1 MAVFISRVMG
11 LPSPAGDHFTD
22 DAGMFYEGA
31 ANRLFEAG
39 ITVGCN
45 PPANTR
51 YCGEQFIPRD
61 QMAALLT
68 RALGLPAASQDY
80 FVDDNASQF
89 ENAINRIAEA
99 QITVGCNPPANDRY
113 CPGDRVT
120 RGQMAAFF
128 KRAWGP

>member
-1 MAVFISRVMG
+1 
-11 LPSPAGDHFTD
+11 
-22 DAGMFYEGA
+22 
-31 ANRLFEAG
+31 
-39 ITVGCN
+39 
-45 PPANTR
+45 
-51 YCGEQFIPRD
+51 
-61 QMAALLT
+61 MAALLT

-80 FVDDNASQF
+80 FVDDSASQF